1 MKTIPQDTP
10 PDNTDNKARE
20 SASDLCAAINA
31 IILESGFDDATRA
44 GLMAA
49 MDAASGRTLPFPMA
63 DQYLGRRITRHS
75 SVAVEHDDGVG
86 DRAHAAR
93 WQRVWKLIDAEQA
106 RTGYRFVERRRGGLR
121 GESRETMKRYAS
133 TYTVPIVQITVDVI
147 RRARSY
153 RSRFGLQRIEMFQ
166 QAARE
171 ILKDCPQDY
180 QREGDPMPSEKR
192 GRAGG
197 ETSERGATAT
207 RIYKAHQRIVERA
220 AGLVSSEMDSLGAC
234 LTLLQNLKDTF
245 GTRFDEALWSFVE
258 PSGEAPACTSSL
270 AVGGTCQDEPEFPPF
285 EPSDD
290 APESRLE
297 PSGAGE
303 AHAPE
308 LFSKPNVYAAENE
321 SYVTRTC
328 IVASDNETEFDAVEA
343 AERAAIQAA
352 GCEVSEASEAVPIG
366 DTQPAMP
373 SEKRTVA
380 TEALHY
386 ASVLGWRVFPLHTPI
401 DEGVCS
407 CGKADCQS
415 IGKHPRTP
423 RGLKDATNDPEQIK
437 RWWQRWPDANI
448 GIATGAAS
456 GLLVIDVDPRHG
468 GWQGLEEL
476 FKRTGEVFPPTV
488 EVITGS
494 DGGHFYFR
502 MPDADIRN
510 STGKLGA
517 GLDVRANGGY
527 VVAAFSLHASG
538 NRYRWKNEESPFADV
553 PYKLLKELIAKPR
566 IVRGASNTA
575 TTHKWT
581 GGAIPDGSRNK
592 TLFQQVAC
600 SMRARGAGE
609 QEILDALIDANR
621 RCSPPLTSDHLEDM
635 ARRVVTTY
643 EPNARCIFA

>member
-1 MKTIPQDTP
+1 MKTIPQVTP
-10 PDNTDNKARE
+10 PDNTDKALE

-63 DQYLGRRITRHS
+63 DKYLGRRMTRHS
-75 SVAVEHDDGVG
+75 SVAVDHDDDVG
-86 DRAHAAR
+86 DRAHATR
-93 WQRVWKLIDAEQA
+93 WQRAWKLLDTEQA
-106 RTGYRFVERRRGGLR
+106 RTGYRFVERRRGGMR

-133 TYTVPIVQITVDVI
+133 TYSVPLVQITVDVI

-153 RSRFGLQRIEMFQ
+153 RSRFGLKRIEMFQ

-171 ILKDCPQDY
+171 ILADCPQDY
-180 QREGDPMPSEKR
+180 QREGDPIPIEKR
-192 GRAGG
+192 AGNTAS
-197 ETSERGATAT
+197 ETDAVAT
-207 RIYKAHQRIVERA
+207 RLFKSHQRIVERA
-220 AGLVSSEMDSLGAC
+220 AGLVSSDMDSIGMC

-245 GTRFDEALWSFVE
+245 GTRFDEAIWSFVE
-258 PSGEAPACTSSL
+258 PSGDAPACTNPI
-270 AVGGTCQDEPEFPPF
+270 AVGGTRRDEPEFPPF
-285 EPSDD
+285 ESPHD
-290 APESRLE
+290 APGDEKLMST
-297 PSGAGE
+297 S
-303 AHAPE
+303 
-308 LFSKPNVYAAENE
+308 FFQKPIKMGVKMKVLY
-321 SYVTRTC
+321 TDLC
-328 IVASDNETEFDAVEA
+328 IVASDNETGSDAIEA
-343 AERAAIQAA
+343 AERAAIQAE
-352 GCEVSEASEAVPIG
+352 GCEASEASEALLIAN
-366 DTQPAMP
+366 TSPAMP
-373 SEKRTVA
+373 GHKRTVA

-386 ASVLGWRVFPLHTPI
+386 ASALGWKIFPLHTPV

-423 RGLKDATNDPEQIK
+423 RGLKDATTDPEQIK
-437 RWWQRWPDANI
+437 RWWQKWPDANI
-448 GIATGAAS
+448 GIATGAVS

-468 GWQGLEEL
+468 GWQGLEEF

-494 DGGHFYFR
+494 GGRHFFFR

-510 STGKLGA
+510 SAGNLGA

-527 VVAAFSLHASG
+527 VVAAPSVHASG
-538 NRYRWKNEESPFADV
+538 NRYQWTNEELPLADV
-553 PYKLLKELIAKPR
+553 PYGVLKELIVKPR

-581 GGAIPDGSRNK
+581 GGVIPDGSRNK

-609 QEILDALIDANR
+609 QEILDALVDANQ
-621 RCSPPLTSDHLEDM
+621 RCSPPLNSDHLEDM

>member
-1 MKTIPQDTP
+1 MKTLPQGTP
-10 PDNTDNKARE
+10 PANTEKALE
-20 SASDLCAAINA
+20 STSDLCAAINA

-63 DQYLGRRITRHS
+63 GQYLGRRITRHS
-75 SVAVEHDDGVG
+75 SVAVEHGDDVG

-106 RTGYRFVERRRGGLR
+106 RTGYGFVERRRGGLR

-133 TYTVPIVQITVDVI
+133 VYTVPLVQITVDVI

-153 RSRFGLQRIEMFQ
+153 RSRFGVKRVEMFQ

-180 QREGDPMPSEKR
+180 QREGDPLPREKS

-207 RIYKAHQRIVERA
+207 RIFKAHRRLVERA

-245 GTRFDEALWSFVE
+245 GTRFDEAIWSFVE
-258 PSGEAPACTSSL
+258 PSGDAPACNSSL
-270 AVGGTCQDEPEFPPF
+270 AVGGTCQEEPEFPPF
-285 EPSDD
+285 ETLQDTPGD
-290 APESRLE
+290 EKVRE
-297 PSGAGE
+297 
-303 AHAPE
+303 HE
-308 LFSKPNVYAAENE
+308 LFSKLNKNAGENE
-321 SYVTRTC
+321 FSTTRTC
-328 IVASDNETEFDAVEA
+328 ILASDNETEVDAVEA

-352 GCEVSEASEAVPIG
+352 GCEVSEASEAMPIG
-366 DTQPAMP
+366 DTRPAMP
-373 SEKRTVA
+373 SEKRTLE
-380 TEALHY
+380 TKALHY

-407 CGKADCQS
+407 CGNAHCQNT
-415 IGKHPRTP
+415 GKHPRTP
-423 RGLKDATNDPEQIK
+423 RGLNDATNDSEQIK

-448 GIATGAAS
+448 GIRTGAAS

-476 FKRTGEVFPPTV
+476 FKRTLEVFPPTV

-494 DGGHFYFR
+494 GGRHFFFR
-502 MPDADIRN
+502 MPEADIRN

-527 VVAAFSLHASG
+527 VVAAPSVHASG
-538 NRYRWKNEESPFADV
+538 KRYQWANEEAPLADV
-553 PYKLLKELIAKPR
+553 PYGVLKELIAKPR

-581 GGAIPDGSRNK
+581 GGEIPDGSRNK

-600 SMRARGAGE
+600 SMRGRGAGE
-609 QEILDALIDANR
+609 QEILDALIDANQ
-621 RCSPPLTSDHLEDM
+621 RCSPPLNSDHLEDM
-635 ARRVVTTY
+635 ARRVVANY
-643 EPNARCIFA
+643 EPNARLIFA